1 LARVKKDD
9 ELMSLLSD
17 FISEVKVSG
26 LMRTARYSVLM
37 PFIISTTEE
46 NKDPRL
52 VSMFCDQVQIP
63 GLNYNTAP
71 NLTYGETRE
80 APYQRMYDNLSLS
93 FYVDNEMKVKKYF
106 DDWQY
111 SIQNPV
117 TRSFNYYANYIKPI
131 QIGVEDIASKTKYMV
146 ELRECYPKTVGAIQ
160 MDSASK
166 DLMKLSVTLAYKYWI
181 PIGGYTYDDT
191 DLLNKTNDGLFSEI
205 AGVFNGIAS
214 SPVGGLLM
222 NYGLTGLQNKLT
234 TIAGY
239 NA

>member
-1 LARVKKDD
+1 
-9 ELMSLLSD
+9 MSLLSD
-17 FISEVKVSG
+17 FITEVKVSG

-63 GLNYNTAP
+63 GLNYNTNP
-71 NLTYGETRE
+71 ILTYGETRE
-80 APYQRMYDNLSLS
+80 APYQRMFDNITLS

-106 DDWQY
+106 DDWQF

-117 TRSFNYYANYIKPI
+117 TRTFNYYSDYIKPI
-131 QIGVEDIASKTKYMV
+131 QIGVEDIESKTKYMV
-146 ELRECYPKTVGAIQ
+146 ELRECYPKTVSSIQ
-160 MDSASK
+160 MDAASK
-166 DLMKLSVTLAYKYWI
+166 DLMKLSVTIAYRYWV
-181 PIGGYTYDDT
+181 PIGGYTYDEIN
-191 DLLNKTNDGLFSEI
+191 LLNQTSDGLFSEI
-205 AGVFNGIAS
+205 KGVFNGIAN

-222 NYGLTGLQNKLT
+222 NYGITSLQNKLA